1 MKTIDI
7 ILSLVCGWLVGWL
20 ASGFLKDY
28 GFNIGFFQY
37 FLPLAIAVVSFC
49 CLYVAYLIGKKY
61 LFVFQLGKHILMGA
75 FATVIDLKFFE
86 LSVWFFSV
94 FFIVLNPIIAKGLS
108 FLVSTSFKYLGN
120 KNWTFEKPEKDG
132 LGSEITKF
140 FMVVIIG
147 LGIDVG
153 SFFYFTKI
161 LGPQFGASED
171 VWVKSSVILA
181 ALIAAIWNFTG
192 EKFLVFKK

>member
-7 ILSLVCGWLVGWL
+7 ILSLVCGWLIGWL

-28 GFNIGFFQY
+28 GFDIVYLKY
-37 FLPLAIAVVSFC
+37 FLPWIIAIVSFC
-49 CLYVAYLIGKKY
+49 CLYIAYLIGKKY
-61 LFVFQLGKHILMGA
+61 LFVFQLGKHISMGA

-86 LSVWFFSV
+86 LLMWFFSL
-94 FFIVLNPIIAKGLS
+94 FFISLSPVIAKGLS

-132 LGSEITKF
+132 LGAEITKF

-153 SFFYFTKI
+153 SFLYFTKI
-161 LGPQFGASED
+161 LGPQFGASEN
-171 VWVKSSVILA
+171 VWIKSSVILA
-181 ALIAAIWNFTG
+181 ALITAVWNFTG